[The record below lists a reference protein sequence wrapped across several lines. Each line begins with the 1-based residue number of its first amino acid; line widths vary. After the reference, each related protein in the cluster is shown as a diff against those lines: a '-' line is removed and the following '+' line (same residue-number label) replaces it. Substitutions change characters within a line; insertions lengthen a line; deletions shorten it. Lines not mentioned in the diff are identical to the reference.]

1 MKKKI
6 AVLTSG
12 WAVDIVRSFLD
23 GMKEAAFAKNT
34 DLYVFLAYKF
44 NEPDGQANTTGFS
57 IYDLINYKD
66 YDGVIITPNLFNDQ
80 ARAEEERL
88 KILKSGVPA
97 VSIYQPMEGMSFI
110 SSINHQSFKNQVLH
124 LIKEHG
130 CKNLAFIG
138 GPANDAGAVSNYQAF
153 KEALC
158 ENNLPLNE
166 KAIFLNGDFSYE
178 WAFDVAKNLLK
189 KNKNL
194 PDAVVCVNDL
204 AAMACECVCS
214 QRGISVPRDIKI
226 VGFDN
231 VSFSPSIIPSL
242 TTIDCQDKKMGHEA
256 VDLVLRKPSK
266 PETLLVKAKNIYRQ
280 SCGCQTILTDQ
291 QTRFSLSYPRELD
304 ASQRFASHLRHMEDV
319 FIKYQSTQELNKNLE
334 NFYLRRH
341 SYEGDNMAI
350 LLNESLIKELEEGNE
365 GEKENFLYDKKMRPL
380 VMLVDGKIEKSP
392 LIKTR
397 ALVPQP
403 LMGQE
408 AGMYIFMPILNQKY
422 IHGYYVGKN
431 NTDILINKNAY
442 NWTRNFGTIIEK
454 FRQTSRYRI
463 MSQEL
468 LKLSTKDA
476 LSGLLNRRGMEI
488 YAQKLFEKNIAEKK
502 NTEIIFADINDM
514 KMINDRYGHL
524 HGDLAVKTMAE
535 TIRSAIP
542 EDYLAIRYGGDEFV
556 IIGQKKNKVDYCREI
571 ENDLQK
577 RTKNMSLPYQL
588 TVSLGQ
594 KLFDFSENLT
604 LSEAITQVD
613 KIMYEDK
620 KEYHRKK

>member
-44 NEPDGQANTTGFS
+44 NEPDGQTNTTGFS

-97 VSIYQPMEGMSFI
+97 VSIYQPMEGLSFI

-124 LIKEHG
+124 LIKKHG
-130 CKNLAFIG
+130 CKNFAFIG
-138 GPANDAGAVSNYQAF
+138 GPENDAGAVSNYQAF

-166 KAIFLNGDFSYE
+166 KAVFLNGDFSYE

-194 PDAVVCVNDL
+194 PDAIVCVNDL
-204 AAMACECVCS
+204 AAMACECICS
-214 QRGISVPRDIKI
+214 QRGISVPDDIKI

-231 VSFSPSIIPSL
+231 VSFAPSIIPSL

-256 VDLVLRKPSK
+256 VDLLLRKPSK
-266 PETLLVKAKNIYRQ
+266 AETLLVKAKNIYRQ
-280 SCGCQTILTDQ
+280 SCGCQTTLTGQ

-334 NFYLRRH
+334 NFYEKRH
-341 SYEGDNMAI
+341 TYEGNNMAI

-397 ALVPQP
+397 TLVPQP
-403 LMGQE
+403 LMGPE
-408 AGMYIFMPILNQKY
+408 TGMYIFMPILNQKY

-431 NTDILINKNAY
+431 STDILINKNAY

-468 LKLSTKDA
+468 LKLSTKDP

-514 KMINDRYGHL
+514 KMINDRHGHL

-535 TIRSAIP
+535 TIRSTIP
-542 EDYLAIRYGGDEFV
+542 NDYLAIRYGGDEFV

-571 ENDLQK
+571 EIDLQK

-594 KLFDFSENLT
+594 KIFDFSENLS

-613 KIMYEDK
+613 EIMYEDK
-620 KEYHRKK
+620 KEYHRRK